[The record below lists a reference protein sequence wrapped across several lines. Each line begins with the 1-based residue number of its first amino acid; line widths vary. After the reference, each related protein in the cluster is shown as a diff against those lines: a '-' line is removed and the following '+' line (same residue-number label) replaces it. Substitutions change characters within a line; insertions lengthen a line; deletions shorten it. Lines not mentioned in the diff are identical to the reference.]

1 VLARAQRLRR
11 EARFLSQLR
20 RLPPR
25 VALFQWRAWRL
36 ALRTGDEFARV
47 SATRP
52 SNLALLL
59 DVARERSRVVE
70 LGTANAWTAISLA
83 LADRARAVVTYD
95 PIERPERDQY
105 LQLVSPATRRQVTFV
120 RAPGDEGPRDSRAV
134 DLLYIDSTH
143 DREETVREV
152 HAWRAV
158 LAAHAVIVF
167 DDFAHPE
174 YPGVQEAVREL
185 GLRGDARGGF
195 FVHHA

>member
-1 VLARAQRLRR
+1 VLTRARRLRR
-11 EARFLSQLR
+11 EARFLAELR

-36 ALRTGDEFARV
+36 ALRIEDEFARV

-59 DVARERSRVVE
+59 DVARGRGRVVE

-83 LADRARAVVTYD
+83 LADRSRAVVTYD
-95 PIERPERDQY
+95 PIERPERDRY

-120 RAPGDEGPRDSRAV
+120 RAPGDEGPRDAQAV

-143 DREETVREV
+143 ERQATVREV

-158 LAAHAVIVF
+158 LAARALIVF

-174 YPGVQEAVREL
+174 YPGVREAVRDL
-185 GLRGDARGGF
+185 GLQGDARGGF
-195 FVHHA
+195 FVHRA